1 MIDVNKSEISA
12 KKLVIFYSQY
22 IKGAYFSTTF
32 CILLYYV
39 YIFVFI
45 KSLIFLRLIII
56 ITLEWSAWRNMEK
69 EQHICIHDDH

>member
-12 KKLVIFYSQY
+12 K
-22 IKGAYFSTTF
+22 TF

-45 KSLIFLRLIII
+45 KSLIFLRSIII
-56 ITLEWSAWRNMEK
+56 ITLEWSAWRKMGK